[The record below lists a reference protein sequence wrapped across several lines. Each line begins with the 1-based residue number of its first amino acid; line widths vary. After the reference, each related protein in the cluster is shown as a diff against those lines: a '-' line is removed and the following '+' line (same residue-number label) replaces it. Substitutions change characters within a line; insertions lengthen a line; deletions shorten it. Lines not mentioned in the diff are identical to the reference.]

1 MRLRMVAALAVVAAA
16 LLFTGVASAHP
27 ISAGCVAGP
36 GSPTCFRPNLIVTG
50 DPAVTVPPLFVEIV
64 DDGGVILSIQANLA
78 GTDEFIGNVRMN
90 LDPDIDPTALTFT
103 LLDENTDS
111 EIPVPVLGAN
121 NVNLPP
127 SPAGLGANNFDI
139 GFNFNIPPGN
149 TKFDGTELVE
159 WRVTCDA
166 TKDADCSTFGVTSFN
181 FTNAGGFRI
190 CTHVQGVDTAS
201 PNSNGAGSTLVCGT
215 PGSNQVPEPA
225 TVALLGA
232 AAVGVSAVMRR
243 RLLRKSRQ
251 LRAAN
256 PVDRALGRPVCFSGP
271 GPRALGCSTRPPRAP
286 ASARRRK
293 W

>member
-1 MRLRMVAALAVVAAA
+1 MKFRTVAALAGVTAA

-27 ISAGCVAGP
+27 ISPGCVAGP

-50 DPAVTVPPLFVEIV
+50 DPAVTTPPLFVEIV

-90 LDPDIDPTALTFT
+90 LNPDIDPTALTFT

-111 EIPVPVLGAN
+111 EIPVPILGEN
-121 NVNLPP
+121 SVNLPP
-127 SPAGLGANNFDI
+127 PAGGLGANNWDI
-139 GFNFNIPPGN
+139 GFNFNIAPGN

-166 TKDADCSTFGVTSFN
+166 TKDADCSTFDVTSFN

-190 CTHVQGVDTAS
+190 CTHVQGVDTSS

-215 PGSNQVPEPA
+215 PGSNQVPEPG
-225 TVALLGA
+225 TVTLLGA
-232 AAVGVSAVMRR
+232 AAIGLSTLMRR
-243 RLLRKSRQ
+243 RL
-251 LRAAN
+251 
-256 PVDRALGRPVCFSGP
+256 
-271 GPRALGCSTRPPRAP
+271 
-286 ASARRRK
+286 RR
-293 W
+293 